1 MNIITPY
8 QKSILNILGD
18 TKANKRIKIGII
30 NSCDSRTINKIC
42 EVVLNVL
49 NKNIKVNDDTLNNL
63 RPYSKYCRRLL
74 NKKIN
79 IREKKKILIKKWIQ
93 KGGFLQ
99 FIIPAVISGIATI
112 ISSIISKPSEWKNIW

>member
-49 NKNIKVNDDTLNNL
+49 NKNIKVNDETLSNL

-74 NKKIN
+74 YKKIN
-79 IREKKKILIKKWIQ
+79 IREKKKILIKKGIQ

-112 ISSIISKPSEWKNIW
+112 ISSIISKPSE